1 MGDLKCTPQPPSD
14 EEEDERVGGVIKKQA
29 LPVALPDVEELRCLA
44 ADSQLPGLIS
54 ALSAENT

>member
-1 MGDLKCTPQPPSD
+1 MSD
-14 EEEDERVGGVIKKQA
+14 EEEDEREDGAIKKQA
-29 LPVALPDVEELRCLA
+29 LPVTLPDVEELHCLA